1 MLYNATMDL
10 LNPRYA
16 RMNTS
21 DLLEGIARQKAQLG
35 QRLCILGHHYQR
47 DEVIEF
53 ADFTGDS
60 LKLSQQAA
68 DQDAAFIVF
77 CGVHFMAESAD
88 ILSGEDQTVCLPNLA
103 AGCAMADMADHDAVS
118 TALEEIAHLLGP
130 DRTVLPIGYVNSSAD
145 IKALTG
151 RHGGACCTSSNVRS
165 VFEWALR
172 PTEQSGGGAEK
183 LFAVPDEHLAR
194 NTAVAM
200 GYDLDD
206 CAVYDPAL
214 PDGGLDAEQ
223 LDRATFILWRGHCYV
238 HQVFRPED
246 VRAARQT
253 DPDVKVI
260 VHPEC
265 PREVVAEADLAG
277 STSQII
283 RTLADAPPGTHW
295 AIGTEANL
303 VHRLARRHE
312 HDGKQVRLLS
322 DVPARCAQMAQI
334 DLPHLL
340 WCLDSLADGN
350 PHNVIAVNP
359 DTARDAHLALQRMLE
374 LKPAGS

>member
-1 MLYNATMDL
+1 MLYQL
-10 LNPRYA
+10 PLPPKYA
-16 RMNTS
+16 ELAES
-21 DLLEGIARQKAQLG
+21 ELSAGIRAIKEQLG
-35 QRLCILGHHYQR
+35 RRLVILGHHYQQ
-47 DEVIEF
+47 DDVIEF

-60 LKLSQQAA
+60 LGLSQQAA
-68 DQDAAFIVF
+68 EQDAEYIVF

-88 ILSGEDQTVCLPNLA
+88 ILSSEGQTVCLPNLA
-103 AGCAMADMADHDAVS
+103 AGCAMADMADYDAVS
-118 TALEEIAHLLGP
+118 TALEEIARLLAPG
-130 DRTVLPIGYVNSSAD
+130 RTVLPISYVNSSAA

-151 RHGGACCTSSNVRS
+151 QHGGACCTSSNVRT
-165 VFEWALR
+165 VFDWALR
-172 PTEQSGGGAEK
+172 PADQSGGGAEK

-200 GYDLDD
+200 GYNLED

-246 VRAARQT
+246 VRAARQA

-283 RTLADAPPGTHW
+283 RTLSDAPPGSHW
-295 AIGTEANL
+295 AVGTEANL

-312 HDGKQVRLLS
+312 HHGKQVRLLS

-340 WCLDSLADGN
+340 WCLDCLAEDN

-359 DTARDAHLALQRMLE
+359 DTARDARTALQRMLD
-374 LKPAGS
+374 LKPTGS